1 MNESAQF
8 REGLLLALL
17 WEDDDEWLDL
27 TTAMERA
34 TGISGARHGTRELAY
49 PTQRNVR
56 RALMK
61 EGLIDQDRVGTHFT
75 IALSAAGIT
84 AAQAIPEDPAE
95 SAGDARLPDAP
106 FRLDGQNHR
115 LPVKLWQQLV
125 RRVNLGELD
134 LMVIPRD
141 QHTKTGYWDE

>member
-1 MNESAQF
+1 
-8 REGLLLALL
+8 
-17 WEDDDEWLDL
+17 
-27 TTAMERA
+27 
-34 TGISGARHGTRELAY
+34 
-49 PTQRNVR
+49 
-56 RALMK
+56 MK

-95 SAGDARLPDAP
+95 SAGDAESLPDAP